1 MMITKKDRRLRRA
14 RQTRIRIA
22 GQGVARLAVHRT
34 NLHIYATIISGA
46 DGKVVASASTA
57 EAEVRQSLGSAGKGG
72 NVAAAQIVGKRVAER
87 AKAAGVE
94 QVAFDRSGFAYHG
107 RVKAL
112 AEAAR
117 EAGLKF

>member
-1 MMITKKDRRLRRA
+1 MLNKKEQRLRRA

-22 GQGVARLAVHRT
+22 GQGVARLTVNRT
-34 NLHIYATIISGA
+34 NMHIYASVISG
-46 DGKVVASASTA
+46 DGARVLASASTT
-57 EAEVRQSLGSAGKGG
+57 EAEVRQALGGAGKGG
-72 NVAAAQIVGKRVAER
+72 NAAAAQTVGKRIAER

-94 QVAFDRSGFAYHG
+94 KVAFDRAGFAYHG

-117 EAGLKF
+117 EAGLQF

>member
-1 MMITKKDRRLRRA
+1 MLNKKEQRLRRA

-22 GQGVARLAVHRT
+22 TQGVARLTVNRT
-34 NLHIYATIISGA
+34 NLHIYASLISG
-46 DGKVVASASTA
+46 DGAKVLATASTA
-57 EAEVRQSLGSAGKGG
+57 EADLRSALGGAGKGAT
-72 NVAAAQIVGKRVAER
+72 VAAAQQVGKRIAEK

-94 QVAFDRSGFAYHG
+94 KVAFDRAGFAYHG

-117 EAGLKF
+117 EAGLQF